1 MLLPILI
8 SDKSL
13 CSTDFYLFWFVGVS
27 CKKDLR
33 MSENLLQ
40 VSSSTHSMYMYMYMY
55 YWDFVPEISC
65 CIGNFLFSRVNT
77 YFRFI
82 QSLFGSI
89 IIWCCI
95 HECYSHV
102 ENYFGIDPLAGLCFH
117 WVDAQYLLWECLA
130 ERGHYLL
137 SYCIYVQK
145 NRSLMEWFYFVCT
158 FNVWDLY
165 ILSGL
170 PHNYPSKQ
178 GIAVLKW
185 LH

>member
-8 SDKSL
+8 SDKSF
-13 CSTDFYLFWFVGVS
+13 CSTDFYWFWFVGVS

-40 VSSSTHSMYMYMYMY
+40 VSSWTHSMYMYLY
-55 YWDFVPEISC
+55 YWDFVLEISC
-65 CIGNFLFSRVNT
+65 CIGSCLFSRVNA

-102 ENYFGIDPLAGLCFH
+102 ENDFGIDPLAGLCFH

-130 ERGHYLL
+130 ERGHYLVG
-137 SYCIYVQK
+137 YCMYVQK

-158 FNVWDLY
+158 FNLWDLY